1 MDFKIVDI
9 DFPNDND
16 KNLIYYN
23 SSINLVKE
31 HLQEAIEAIE
41 CFNPNEN
48 LIDKNTNLPLNCE
61 LITKFKYILTLIQD
75 LECIPVVKSKNM
87 EDK

>member
-23 SSINLVKE
+23 SSINLVKD
-31 HLQEAIEAIE
+31 HLQEAQVA
-41 CFNPNEN
+41 
-48 LIDKNTNLPLNCE
+48 
-61 LITKFKYILTLIQD
+61 
-75 LECIPVVKSKNM
+75 
-87 EDK
+87 

>member
-9 DFPNDND
+9 DFPSDND

-23 SSINLVKE
+23 SSINLAKE
-31 HLQEAIEAIE
+31 YLQEAIETIE
-41 CFNPNEN
+41 CFNPNES
-48 LIDKNTNLPLNCE
+48 LINKNTNLPLNCE
-61 LITKFKYILTLIQD
+61 LITKFKYILTLIQN
-75 LECIPVVKSKNM
+75 LECIPVVKPKNM

>member
-31 HLQEAIEAIE
+31 HLQEAIETIE

-48 LIDKNTNLPLNCE
+48 LIDKDTNLPLNCE

-75 LECIPVVKSKNM
+75 LECIPVVK